1 MSVAEI
7 EVFEGVMIQDFLNPI
22 EGTNP
27 SGQSVREDP
36 VFAEIQGA
44 RAADDPSL
52 PRGVWERDLK
62 KADWQKVSD
71 GCQNVLLTK
80 SKDLQVAIW
89 LMEAQMYINGVE
101 GLARGLIL
109 LGALSDQFWDTVF
122 PLMEDDDIEYRTNLF
137 AWVNKR
143 LSQPLRLTAISN
155 PDNGDAYSWAD
166 WEKAQLENEH
176 SKTAKGKS
184 AGLLGK
190 IKQSIDA
197 TDIAFYQNLWADLS
211 DAESALDYLC
221 GIVAEKFDEDAPSM
235 AVMRDTLV
243 LIRTM
248 IEVQTD
254 GRVMPNELEVNE
266 DLLETEPTLPGDAK
280 VASSPSEISDR
291 QRAYMLLAEAADF
304 IARDDP
310 HSPVPYL
317 VYKAI
322 DWGRLGTSE
331 LYEEIFIRSGGS
343 INIFELLG
351 IDTKND
357 KKS

>member
-1 MSVAEI
+1 M
-7 EVFEGVMIQDFLNPI
+7 
-22 EGTNP
+22 
-27 SGQSVREDP
+27 
-36 VFAEIQGA
+36 
-44 RAADDPSL
+44 
-52 PRGVWERDLK
+52 
-62 KADWQKVSD
+62 
-71 GCQNVLLTK
+71 
-80 SKDLQVAIW
+80 
-89 LMEAQMYINGVE
+89 
-101 GLARGLIL
+101 
-109 LGALSDQFWDTVF
+109 
-122 PLMEDDDIEYRTNLF
+122 
-137 AWVNKR
+137 
-143 LSQPLRLTAISN
+143 
-155 PDNGDAYSWAD
+155 
-166 WEKAQLENEH
+166 
-176 SKTAKGKS
+176 
-184 AGLLGK
+184 
-190 IKQSIDA
+190 
-197 TDIAFYQNLWADLS
+197 
-211 DAESALDYLC
+211 LDYLC

-291 QRAYMLLAEAADF
+291 QRAY
-304 IARDDP
+304 
-310 HSPVPYL
+310 
-317 VYKAI
+317 I